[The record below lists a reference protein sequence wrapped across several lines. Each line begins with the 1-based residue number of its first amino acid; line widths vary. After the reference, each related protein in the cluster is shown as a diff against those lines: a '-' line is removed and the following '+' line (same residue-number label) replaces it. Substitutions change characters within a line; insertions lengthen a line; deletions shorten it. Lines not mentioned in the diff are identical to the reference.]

1 MSLEENY
8 YDVNI
13 TLSVAYVVDTLNIKD
28 IKDEYIEQY
37 LEPALFSQIIGC
49 SQIEAKRIINDKL
62 QLLCDDI
69 DALIFNLGIDLRPI
83 LISTFSKKDDKLK
96 LWINREGRVAIELD
110 AHIRSIFNNN
120 FIDIKNAREKIYDIV
135 YGSDEECQWIST
147 LSAFVTKCDISL

>member
-1 MSLEENY
+1 MSLEENC
-8 YDVNI
+8 YDVSI

-37 LEPALFSQIIGC
+37 LEPALFSQIMGC

-96 LWINREGRVAIELD
+96 LWINREGKVAIELD
-110 AHIRSIFNNN
+110 VHIRSIFNNN
-120 FIDIKNAREKIYDIV
+120 FIDIKNAREKIYDVV
-135 YGSDEECQWIST
+135 YGLDEECQWINR

>member
-13 TLSVAYVVDTLNIKD
+13 TLSVAYVVDTLDIKD

-37 LEPALFSQIIGC
+37 LEPALFPQIMGC

-96 LWINREGRVAIELD
+96 LWINRGGKVAIELD
-110 AHIRSIFNNN
+110 VHIRSIFNNN
-120 FIDIKNAREKIYDIV
+120 FIDIKNAREKIYDMV
-135 YGSDEECQWIST
+135 YGADEECQWINR

>member
-37 LEPALFSQIIGC
+37 LEPALFSQIMGC

-96 LWINREGRVAIELD
+96 LWINREGKVAIELD
-110 AHIRSIFNNN
+110 VHIRSIFNNN

>member
-37 LEPALFSQIIGC
+37 LEPTLFSQIMGC
-49 SQIEAKRIINDKL
+49 PQIEANRIINDKL
-62 QLLCDDI
+62 QLFCDDI
-69 DALIFNLGIDLRPI
+69 DTLIFNLGTDLRPI
-83 LISTFSKKDDKLK
+83 LVSTFSKEDDKLK
-96 LWINREGRVAIELD
+96 LWINREGQVAIELD

-120 FIDIKNAREKIYDIV
+120 FIDIKNAREKIYDMV
-135 YGSDEECQWIST
+135 YGLDEECQWINRP
-147 LSAFVTKCDISL
+147 SAFVTKCDISL

>member
-13 TLSVAYVVDTLNIKD
+13 TLGVAYVVYTLNPKD
-28 IKDEYIEQY
+28 IKDEYIGKY
-37 LEPALFSQIIGC
+37 LEPALF

-69 DALIFNLGIDLRPI
+69 DALIFNLDIDLRPI

-96 LWINREGRVAIELD
+96 LWINREGKVAIELD
-110 AHIRSIFNNN
+110 VHIRSTFNNN

-135 YGSDEECQWIST
+135 YGLDEECQWIST

>member
-1 MSLEENY
+1 MSLEEKY
-8 YDVNI
+8 YDVSI

-37 LEPALFSQIIGC
+37 LEPALFSQIMGC
-49 SQIEAKRIINDKL
+49 SQIEANRIINDKL

-83 LISTFSKKDDKLK
+83 PTSTFSKKDDKLK
-96 LWINREGRVAIELD
+96 LWINREGQVAIELD
-110 AHIRSIFNNN
+110 VHIRSIFNNN
-120 FIDIKNAREKIYDIV
+120 FIDIKNAREKIYDVV
-135 YGSDEECQWIST
+135 YGLDEECQWINR

>member
-1 MSLEENY
+1 MGY
-8 YDVNI
+8 
-13 TLSVAYVVDTLNIKD
+13 
-28 IKDEYIEQY
+28 
-37 LEPALFSQIIGC
+37 

-96 LWINREGRVAIELD
+96 LWINREGKVAIELD
-110 AHIRSIFNNN
+110 VHIRSIFNNN
-120 FIDIKNAREKIYDIV
+120 FIDIKNAREKIYSVV
-135 YGSDEECQWIST
+135 YGLDEECHWINT